1 MTARTCAAPTSYPT
15 SVGRVT
21 DGVGAPRRATE
32 RDVEGLVDVV
42 AVVAPEGSIG
52 TQHPVDRDA
61 LRERYG
67 AGVAAGPPAGV
78 WVVDAGGRVG
88 GFALVFQPGPPGV
101 LDLAMALRPEA
112 RGRGAGR
119 ALLDTMLAHA
129 RTHGVHKVELEA
141 WVDNARA
148 IALYTAAGFLVE
160 GVRRDHYRRRDGTL
174 RSTLLM
180 AVHLSG

>member
-1 MTARTCAAPTSYPT
+1 
-15 SVGRVT
+15 VT
-21 DGVGAPRRATE
+21 DEIGAPRQATTA
-32 RDVEGLVDVV
+32 DVEGLVDVV

-52 TQHPVDRDA
+52 AQHPVDRDA

-67 AGVAAGPPAGV
+67 AGVVAEPPTRI
-78 WVVDAGGRVG
+78 WVIDVGNTVG
-88 GFALVFQPGPPGV
+88 GFALVYQPGPDGV

-119 ALLDTMLAHA
+119 ALLDAALAHA
-129 RTHGVHKVELEA
+129 RAHGAHKVELEA

-148 IALYTAAGFLVE
+148 IALYSAAGFVVE
-160 GVRRDHYRRRDGTL
+160 GVRRDHYRRRDGSL

-180 AVHLSG
+180 AVHLPG